1 MSLVIRRSKIH
12 NAGCYTK
19 AAIKKGAQ
27 IVEYTGPRLTVAE
40 ANKKYKKATRTY
52 LFGLEDE
59 KTVIDGEGMAAFI
72 NHSCAPN
79 CEPDEIGRRVWI
91 FALRNIKA
99 GEELTYDYNL
109 YDGELDDESV
119 CYCKA
124 KSCRGTMYSEEEMER
139 RAKLLKRQAKAQ
151 VQRKKI
157 ILRKKIVKKKQ
168 TPAA

>member
-1 MSLVIRRSKIH
+1 MSLVIRRSDIH

-19 AAIKKGAQ
+19 AAIPKGAQ

-40 ANKKYKKATRTY
+40 ANKKYKKARRTY
-52 LFGLEDE
+52 LFGLDDE
-59 KTVIDGEGMAAFI
+59 KTIIDGEGIAAFI

-79 CEPDEIGRRVWI
+79 CEPDEIGGRVWI

-119 CYCKA
+119 FHCKA
-124 KSCRGTMYSEEEMER
+124 KNCRGTMYSDEEMER
-139 RAKLLKRQAKAQ
+139 RAKLLKKLAKA
-151 VQRKKI
+151 KS
-157 ILRKKIVKKKQ
+157 KKKKTAPRRQ
-168 TPAA
+168 RST

>member
-19 AAIKKGAQ
+19 APIKKGTQ

-40 ANKKYKKATRTY
+40 ANKKYKKAVRTY
-52 LFGLEDE
+52 LFGLDDE
-59 KTVIDGEGMAAFI
+59 KHVIDGEGTAAFI

-79 CEPDEIGRRVWI
+79 CEPDEIGGRVYI

-109 YDGELDDESV
+109 YDGELEDESI
-119 CYCKA
+119 CHCQA
-124 KSCRGTMYSEEEMER
+124 KNCRGTMYSEEEMTR
-139 RAKLLKRQAKAQ
+139 RAKLLKKNAKAKA
-151 VQRKKI
+151 KKKKNKAA
-157 ILRKKIVKKKQ
+157 LRKNGSG
-168 TPAA
+168 

>member
-19 AAIKKGAQ
+19 AAIKKGTQ

-40 ANKKYKKATRTY
+40 ANKKYRKAVRTY
-52 LFGLEDE
+52 LFGLDDE
-59 KTVIDGEGMAAFI
+59 KHVIDGEGIAAFI

-79 CEPDEIGRRVWI
+79 CEPDEIGGRVYI

-109 YDGELDDESV
+109 YDGELNDESI
-119 CYCKA
+119 CHCKA
-124 KSCRGTMYSEEEMER
+124 RNCRGTMYSDEEVAR
-139 RAKLLKRQAKAQ
+139 RKRLLKKRDLAK
-151 VQRKKI
+151 KKRAA
-157 ILRKKIVKKKQ
+157 LRKKRSK
-168 TPAA
+168 T